1 MTKNGNERVV
11 SPAESTETGALLKT
25 FKRFP
30 LEIERAEG
38 VHVFDVEGRK
48 YLDFYAGHAV
58 ASTGHCHPRV
68 VRAIQDQAA
77 KLIFYSNVAGL
88 RLRDEAAAL
97 LVSTAPEGYPQVLF
111 ANSGAEANE
120 NALKMARRHTGRA
133 GVVAM
138 TGGFHG
144 RTAGAVS
151 VTGVEKYRKASVP
164 LVPGVT
170 FIPFGDLG
178 AADAAVTSET
188 AAVILEPVQSMAGVK
203 TASPEYF
210 QGLRSICDRKGTLLI
225 YDEVQTGIGRT
236 GTMFFAGRHGVR
248 PDLITLAK
256 GIASG
261 VPLSAVLPR
270 DFIAAKVAYGDYG
283 ATFGAGPIAMAAM
296 KATLE
301 VILEEKLLENVV
313 RTSEIAIRRLASV
326 PGVQEVRGLGFL
338 LGLKIG
344 GDAAKVQ
351 AELLRQG
358 VIVGTADEPGVLR
371 LLPPLTLKPDHVEAL
386 AGLLGPSIQ
395 AAR

>member
-1 MTKNGNERVV
+1 MTNMSEVNLAD
-11 SPAESTETGALLKT
+11 PLLKT
-25 FKRFP
+25 FRRLP
-30 LEIERAEG
+30 LDLARGED
-38 VHVFDVEGRK
+38 VFVFDVEGHK

-58 ASTGHCHPRV
+58 ASTGHCHPHV
-68 VRAIQDQAA
+68 VRAIRDQAA

-97 LVSTAPEGYPQVLF
+97 LVSKAPAGFTQALF

-138 TGGFHG
+138 HGGFHG

-151 VTGVEKYRKASVP
+151 VTGVEKYRASSVP

-170 FIPFGDLG
+170 FVPFGDLD
-178 AADAAVTSET
+178 AVSAAVTGET

-203 TASPEYF
+203 TATAEYF
-210 QGLRSICDRKGTLLI
+210 RGLRAVCDRAGALLI

-236 GTMFFAGRHGVR
+236 GAMFFAGRHGVL

-261 VPLSAVLPR
+261 VPLSAVLVR
-270 DFIAAKVAYGDYG
+270 DFIAERVAYGDYG
-283 ATFGAGPIAMAAM
+283 ATFGAGPLAMAAM

-301 VILEEKLLENVV
+301 VIDHDRLLENVM
-313 RTSEIAIRRLASV
+313 RTSDYARDRLSKVRGIR
-326 PGVQEVRGLGFL
+326 EVRGLGFL
-338 LGLKIG
+338 LGLKTDA
-344 GDAAKVQ
+344 DAAKLQ
-351 AELLRQG
+351 AAILGRG
-358 VIVGTADEPGVLR
+358 AIVGTADEPGVLR
-371 LLPPLTLKPDHVEAL
+371 LLPPLTLKPTHVETL
-386 AGLLGPSIQ
+386 AEILGSVL
-395 AAR
+395 

>member
-164 LVPGVT
+164 LVPGVS

-296 KATLE
+296 KATLD

>member
-1 MTKNGNERVV
+1 MSEVNLAD
-11 SPAESTETGALLKT
+11 PLLKT
-25 FKRFP
+25 FRRLP
-30 LEIERAEG
+30 LDLARGED
-38 VHVFDVEGRK
+38 VFVFDVEGHK

-58 ASTGHCHPRV
+58 ASTGHCHPHV
-68 VRAIQDQAA
+68 VRAIRDQAA

-97 LVSTAPEGYPQVLF
+97 LVSKAPAGFTQALF

-138 TGGFHG
+138 HGGFHG

-151 VTGVEKYRKASVP
+151 VTGVEKYRASSVP

-170 FIPFGDLG
+170 FVPFGDLD
-178 AADAAVTSET
+178 AVSAAVTGET

-203 TASPEYF
+203 TATAEYF
-210 QGLRSICDRKGTLLI
+210 RGLRAVCDRAGALLI

-236 GTMFFAGRHGVR
+236 GAMFFAGRHGVL

-261 VPLSAVLPR
+261 VPLSAVLVR
-270 DFIAAKVAYGDYG
+270 DFIAERVAYGDYG
-283 ATFGAGPIAMAAM
+283 ATFGAGPLAMAAM

-301 VILEEKLLENVV
+301 VIDHDRLLENVM
-313 RTSEIAIRRLASV
+313 RTSDYARDRLSKVRGIR
-326 PGVQEVRGLGFL
+326 EVRGLGFL
-338 LGLKIG
+338 LGLKTDA
-344 GDAAKVQ
+344 DAAKLQ
-351 AELLRQG
+351 AAILGRG
-358 VIVGTADEPGVLR
+358 AIVGTADEPGVLR
-371 LLPPLTLKPDHVEAL
+371 LLPPLTLKPTHVETL
-386 AGLLGPSIQ
+386 AEILGSVL
-395 AAR
+395 

>member
-1 MTKNGNERVV
+1 M
-11 SPAESTETGALLKT
+11 SPEQTRDTGALLKT

-30 LEIERAEG
+30 LDLSRGED
-38 VHVFDVEGRK
+38 VYVFDVEGRK

-68 VRAIQDQAA
+68 VKAIQDQAST
-77 KLIFYSNVAGL
+77 LIFYSNVAGL

-97 LVSTAPEGYPQVLF
+97 LVGSAPAGFPQVLF

-151 VTGVEKYRKASVP
+151 VTGVEKYRASSVP
-164 LVPGVT
+164 LVPGVS
-170 FIPFGDLG
+170 FVPFGDL
-178 AADAAVTSET
+178 AAVSAAVGSGT
-188 AAVILEPVQSMAGVK
+188 AAVILEPIQSMAGIK
-203 TASPEYF
+203 TASAEYF
-210 QGLRSICDRKGTLLI
+210 RGLRDLCDRAGALLI

-236 GTMFFAGRHGVR
+236 GTMFFAGRHGVQ

-261 VPLSAVLPR
+261 VPLSAVLVR
-270 DFIAAKVAYGDYG
+270 DFIADRVAYGDYG

-301 VILEEKLLENVV
+301 VIRGERLLENVT
-313 RTSEIAIRRLASV
+313 RTSDHARKRLSAV
-326 PGVQEVRGLGFL
+326 PGVREVRGLGFL
-338 LGLKIG
+338 LGLKID
-344 GDAAKVQ
+344 GDSPRAQ
-351 AELLRQG
+351 AELLKRG
-358 VIVGTADEPGVLR
+358 VVVGTADEPGVLR
-371 LLPPLTLKPDHVEAL
+371 LLPPLTLKPEHVDAL
-386 AGLLGPSIQ
+386 ADILAPSLE

>member
-133 GVVAM
+133 GIVAM

-210 QGLRSICDRKGTLLI
+210 QGLRSICDRKGALLI

-296 KATLE
+296 KATLD

-371 LLPPLTLKPDHVEAL
+371 LLPPLTLEPDHVEAL

>member
-1 MTKNGNERVV
+1 VNPANLNE
-11 SPAESTETGALLKT
+11 TEALLKT
-25 FKRFP
+25 FKRLP
-30 LEIERAEG
+30 LDIATAQD
-38 VHVFDVEGRK
+38 VYVFDVEGRK

-97 LVSTAPEGYPQVLF
+97 LVSKAPEGFTQVLF

-120 NALKMARRHTGRA
+120 NALKMARRQTGRA

-151 VTGVEKYRKASVP
+151 VTGVEKYRASSVP

-170 FIPFGDLG
+170 FVPFGDLD
-178 AADAAVTSET
+178 ALSAAVGSDT
-188 AAVILEPVQSMAGVK
+188 AAVILEPIQSMAGVK
-203 TASPEYF
+203 TATPEYF
-210 QGLRSICDRKGTLLI
+210 KGLRAVCDKAGALLI

-236 GTMFFAGRHGVR
+236 GTMFFAGRHGVL

-261 VPLSAVLPR
+261 VPLSAVLVR
-270 DFIAAKVAYGDYG
+270 DFIAARVAYGDYG

-301 VILEEKLLENVV
+301 VIHDEKLLDNVA
-313 RTSEIAIRRLASV
+313 RTSEAARRKLGAI
-326 PGVQEVRGLGFL
+326 PGVREVRGLGFL
-338 LGLKIG
+338 LGLKID
-344 GDAAKVQ
+344 GDAAKAQ
-351 AELLRQG
+351 AELLRRG
-358 VIVGTADEPGVLR
+358 AIVGTADEPGVLR
-371 LLPPLTLKPDHVEAL
+371 LLPPLTLKSQHVEAL
-386 AGLLGPSIQ
+386 ADMLAPSL
-395 AAR
+395 AVSV

>member
-164 LVPGVT
+164 LVPGVS

-210 QGLRSICDRKGTLLI
+210 QGLRSICDRKGALLI

-296 KATLE
+296 KATLD